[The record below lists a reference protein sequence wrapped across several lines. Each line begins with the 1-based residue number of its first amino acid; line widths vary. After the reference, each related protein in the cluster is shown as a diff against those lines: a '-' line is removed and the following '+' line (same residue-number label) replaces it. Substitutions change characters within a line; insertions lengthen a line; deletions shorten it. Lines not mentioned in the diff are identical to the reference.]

1 MNDFLNN
8 QDWGRLRDEFLVA
21 KPFNHVIIDNFWN
34 EDVASKLVSEFP
46 DYDSSAWTTHYNNP
60 VEDKKTSNH
69 WDKFPEKTY
78 QAFTYLNSQEF
89 VSLIEY
95 ITGQSEVKTDIGL
108 HGGGWH
114 CHHKGG
120 KLNIHLD
127 YSIHPKLKL
136 ERHFNLI
143 IYMTPNWNPKWHGGL
158 ELWSHN
164 KETDQPLHCETT
176 IENKFNRAVL
186 FDTTQHSWHGLPDDL
201 TCPVNV
207 YRQSMAIYYLTN
219 PSDNAD
225 PRNRALFV
233 PRGEQESDA
242 SVLEFIKKRSNL
254 R

>member
-1 MNDFLNN
+1 MNELLND
-8 QDWGRLRDEFLVA
+8 QDCGRLRDEFLVA
-21 KPFNHVIIDNFWN
+21 EPFNHVIIDNFWN
-34 EDVASKLVSEFP
+34 DDTAKKLVSEFP
-46 DYDSSAWTTHYNNP
+46 NYDSSAWTTHYNNP
-60 VEDKKTSNH
+60 LEDKKTSNH
-69 WDKFPEKTY
+69 WDKFPGKTY

-89 VSLIEY
+89 VTQIEY
-95 ITGQSEVKTDIGL
+95 ITGQSGIKTDVGL

-164 KETDQPLHCETT
+164 QETDQPLRCETT
-176 IENKFNRAVL
+176 IENKFNRALL

-233 PRGEQESDA
+233 PHGDQGSDA

-254 R
+254 I